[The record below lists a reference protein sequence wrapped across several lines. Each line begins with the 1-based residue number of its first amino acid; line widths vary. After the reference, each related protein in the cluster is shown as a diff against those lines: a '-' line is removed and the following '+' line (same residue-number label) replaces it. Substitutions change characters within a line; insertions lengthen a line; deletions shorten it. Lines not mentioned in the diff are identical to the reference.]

1 MVHEYWHPMNDPRPG
16 GRYVNSNWPQETP
29 DNPTGSRPGRNIEDA
44 EREPMANFLFGDS
57 GHGHFQSLQDLMA
70 SKKFRFAKAAPGSSA
85 DVRST
90 DAAEEEYII
99 DPITNRKR
107 PRSPSDRSLPASDKQ
122 TFNSSKSRTTE
133 YDIFRT
139 DGAQE
144 PIFYDGPPPESEL
157 QKYDQVKIDPMPW
170 DQIDTQEKPTA
181 TRDRKPVFESEEY
194 VRNHS
199 EASANPTPEGFLG
212 WQHQGVSWFG
222 NDGIVPPSDSATGGK
237 GNVERWS
244 LNPDYF
250 RSEFFDRHSPSRHNE
265 NVTTQTSARKYDDL
279 HKYKPVM
286 VNEDQ
291 ETPAE
296 PPMEYDD
303 LSKYSDAFKYQEPDG
318 KPLVE
323 EPPPMP
329 ELEKYQPFQHNEP
342 NGTPASYDDPKADQA
357 ELNKYQAFRYNEP
370 HGKSPAAEETNDC
383 DPAELRKY
391 RPFMYNEPD
400 GKTPG
405 YVEEGNEYDPKE
417 LQKYGAFRYNE
428 PDGKPPILAE
438 ETSEVP
444 PNELEKYGP
453 VRHNEPDGKP
463 LTEPSDGPHPGELNR
478 YIAVRWNEPDGK
490 PAVKEDKITQSL
502 EDFELK
508 PRDVEQ
514 SSKPVVSR
522 TFPANYVSEQEKAED
537 LDLLRAS
544 DVRAAAGL
552 VQPATETPEERSNH
566 RKMLESLM
574 TSQSA
579 VSDAVD
585 SKAFSALRES
595 RLKTSLDPE
604 HRQNE
609 RKLTGNYVQDF
620 PEDFEKSWTA
630 EITPDAGLLPK
641 GGLADTSSYATAAE
655 PTTSPLEQEIQKA
668 EREQVEGAVFD
679 SSAALQ
685 PALDRQRT
693 FSRTYSSRGA
703 PEEAIIDPYSKEP
716 QGLET
721 SYAEECA
728 GQPTWP
734 TYIRHYESVNAKP
747 ESTPEE
753 TGAMDG
759 TMHEPTLYKILA
771 YDPTMQRINVAET
784 SSAVTDSSGPM
795 TPAEVL
801 LHLSNPAK
809 FLPHFRPLE
818 AQGFEIASG
827 SGDVLVFRKVRPAT
841 AEPAQ
846 PDAAAETAL
855 PSAPAT
861 GGDSSSAPPI
871 NPIDMTGEGQR
882 NFPSP
887 ATSMFASPTGFVNYD
902 LPPLG
907 ESSAK
912 STPRFVSGIDV
923 RREEPVFSG
932 GKAER
937 QSGTKKKLPKR
948 IAVGAAWVAGVS
960 YALGVMGEYFKTG
973 GADGNGP
980 KGL

>member
-1 MVHEYWHPMNDPRPG
+1 MNDPRPG
-16 GRYVNSNWPQETP
+16 GRYVNSNSPQDTP
-29 DNPTGSRPGRNIEDA
+29 ANPTGSRPGRNIEDA

-57 GHGHFQSLQDLMA
+57 GRGHFQSLQDLMA
-70 SKKFRFAKAAPGSSA
+70 SKKFRFTRAAPDNSA
-85 DVRST
+85 DLRST

-107 PRSPSDRSLPASDKQ
+107 PRSPSDRSRPASGKEA
-122 TFNSSKSRTTE
+122 FKSSKPRTTAS
-133 YDIFRT
+133 DTSRT

-157 QKYDQVKIDPMPW
+157 QKYDQMKIDPMPW
-170 DQIDTQEKPTA
+170 DQIQSENATQEEPTA
-181 TRDRKPVFESEEY
+181 SRDRQPVLESEEY

-199 EASANPTPEGFLG
+199 ETSADPIPEGFLG
-212 WQHQGVSWFG
+212 WRHQGVSWYG
-222 NDGIVPPSDSATGGK
+222 NDGIVPPSDSATGVK

-250 RSEFFDRHSPSRHNE
+250 RSEFFDKYSPSRNNE
-265 NVTTQTSARKYDDL
+265 NVTTQTSARTYDDL
-279 HKYKPVM
+279 HKYKPVV

-291 ETPAE
+291 ADRAE
-296 PPMEYDD
+296 PPLEYDD
-303 LSKYSDAFKYQEPDG
+303 LGKYKDAFKYQEPDG

-323 EPPPMP
+323 EPPPIP
-329 ELEKYQPFQHNEP
+329 ELEKYQPFRHNEP
-342 NGTPASYDDPKADQA
+342 DGTPASYDDPKADQA
-357 ELNKYQAFRYNEP
+357 ELNKYQVFRYNEP
-370 HGKSPAAEETNDC
+370 DGKPPVAEETNEY

-400 GKTPG
+400 GKPPG

-438 ETSEVP
+438 ETSKVP
-444 PNELEKYGP
+444 LNELEKYGP

-463 LTEPSDGPHPGELNR
+463 LTEPSDSFHPGELNR
-478 YIAVRWNEPDGK
+478 YTAVRWNEPDGK
-490 PAVKEDKITQSL
+490 PAVEEDQIAQRL

-508 PRDVEQ
+508 PRDVEEPP
-514 SSKPVVSR
+514 KPVVSR
-522 TFPANYVSEQEKAED
+522 TFPANYVSEHEKAED

-552 VQPATETPEERSNH
+552 VQPPVETPEERSNH

-585 SKAFSALRES
+585 SKAFSTLRES

-604 HRQNE
+604 HRQGE
-609 RKLTGNYVQDF
+609 KKLTGNYVQDF

-630 EITPDAGLLPK
+630 EITPDASLLPK
-641 GGLADTSSYATAAE
+641 GGLVDTSSYSTAAE
-655 PTTSPLEQEIQKA
+655 RTTSTLEQEVQKA

-693 FSRTYSSRGA
+693 FSQTSSSWGA
-703 PEEAIIDPYSKEP
+703 LEEAIIDPYSKEP

-734 TYIRHYESVNAKP
+734 TFVRHYESVNAKP
-747 ESTPEE
+747 EPTSEE
-753 TGAMDG
+753 AGAMNG
-759 TMHEPTLYKILA
+759 TMGEPTLYKILA
-771 YDPTMQRINVAET
+771 YDPTMQTINVAET
-784 SSAVTDSSGPM
+784 SSAVADSSGPM

-801 LHLSNPAK
+801 LRLSNPAK
-809 FLPHFRPLE
+809 FLPHFRPME

-841 AEPAQ
+841 AEQ
-846 PDAAAETAL
+846 AL
-855 PSAPAT
+855 PDEPVQAVLASYPAT
-861 GGDSSSAPPI
+861 EGDSTSAPPI
-871 NPIDMTGEGQR
+871 NPIDMTGGGQR

-912 STPRFVSGIDV
+912 PTPRFVSGIDV

-932 GKAER
+932 SKAEQR
-937 QSGTKKKLPKR
+937 SGTKKKLPKR
-948 IAVGAAWVAGVS
+948 IAVGAAWVAGIS